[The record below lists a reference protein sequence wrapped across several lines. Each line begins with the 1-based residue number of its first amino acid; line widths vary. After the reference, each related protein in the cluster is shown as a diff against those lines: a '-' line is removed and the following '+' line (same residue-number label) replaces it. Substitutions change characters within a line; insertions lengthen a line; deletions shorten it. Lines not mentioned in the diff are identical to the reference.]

1 MPNPHFIDLS
11 NQPPSCPT
19 GAALIPPMLALI
31 GGVCVSFTNPSSNKG
46 ALIAS
51 TIGITW
57 VAVQVERLT
66 HTF

>member
-11 NQPPSCPT
+11 NHAPSCPA
-19 GAALIPPMLALI
+19 GAALIPPI
-31 GGVCVSFTNPSSNKG
+31 GGVCVIFTNPSSNKG
-46 ALIAS
+46 VLVAS

-57 VAVQVERLT
+57 VAVQVEHLT